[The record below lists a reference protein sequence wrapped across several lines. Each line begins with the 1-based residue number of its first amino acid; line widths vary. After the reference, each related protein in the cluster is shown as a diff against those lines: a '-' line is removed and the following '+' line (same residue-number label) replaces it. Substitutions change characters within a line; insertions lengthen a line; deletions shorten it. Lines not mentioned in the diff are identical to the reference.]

1 MLSPR
6 HLAAIAILGGLV
18 LAVLGVLSLTGA
30 VSPAAALAAA
40 AFLLALSALAF
51 LVLTV
56 RRLDGK
62 AHRIDLRVKKIENG
76 LTQSATGLK
85 RIESRID
92 RLSAAVEE
100 SATRRNEDL
109 SAILASLGEDRV
121 NAMTHAE
128 EVAELRAALREL
140 REERV

>member
-76 LTQSATGLK
+76 LTQTATGLK

-100 SATRRNEDL
+100 SATRRGEDL

>member
-18 LAVLGVLSLTGA
+18 LAALGVLSLTGA

-76 LTQSATGLK
+76 LAQTGTGLK

-100 SATRRNEDL
+100 AATRRSEDL

>member
-18 LAVLGVLSLTGA
+18 PAVLGVLSLTGA